1 MIKKLTQE
9 ELKEIKLA
17 YEHWDEPQNEEW
29 VYDEITRR
37 LSEMENLFRERTQ
50 ELFHDRLKDFGDI
63 KNSQKIWLIEKLLD
77 HAHHS
82 NEYVQSRINDYEM
95 EDLNKETE
103 SRIIFEEIEKH
114 FKTDFIEGRIFDYDL
129 KSANEELATRQ
140 LLADCEMHTNDYV
153 AKRIVNYKPKD
164 FIIKL
169 EEYAINKPFP
179 NIDE

>member
-1 MIKKLTQE
+1 MIRKFTKE
-9 ELKEIKLA
+9 ELKQIKES
-17 YEHWDEPQNEEW
+17 YDHWDLPENEEW

-103 SRIIFEEIEKH
+103 SRIIFDRH
-114 FKTDFIEGRIFDYDL
+114 SGKT
-129 KSANEELATRQ
+129 
-140 LLADCEMHTNDYV
+140 
-153 AKRIVNYKPKD
+153 
-164 FIIKL
+164 
-169 EEYAINKPFP
+169 
-179 NIDE
+179 